1 MNIKVTGFFVK
12 VCQVFGPWWI
22 PSTLLNTT
30 ASEAAASAS
39 LDGERALDSLILWRP
54 RAQAHFKCSTAHIW
68 LLPHISPLS
77 HVNVPTIFS
86 CAQKSYLQCPHVHI
100 FLNPNIEK
108 LYLVRKVWNALFG
121 CSHGYTYAMALAFT
135 TSTVAKELWE
145 SLSEAAAA
153 WPRHELR
160 KKLRRLVGGGCVFA
174 ALDTLALRPHSP
186 NISWNSCNDERLRLI
201 WSRGLPASISIPCCF
216 SDFQL

>member
-1 MNIKVTGFFVK
+1 MLQVPIFL
-12 VCQVFGPWWI
+12 CQI
-22 PSTLLNTT
+22 SLLHWVHKSCLVSSMPTY
-30 ASEAAASAS
+30 S
-39 LDGERALDSLILWRP
+39 
-54 RAQAHFKCSTAHIW
+54 HI
-68 LLPHISPLS
+68 
-77 HVNVPTIFS
+77 
-86 CAQKSYLQCPHVHI
+86 HI
-100 FLNPNIEK
+100 FLNTIET
-108 LYLVRKVWNALFG
+108 LYLVRKRYQMHLFG

-153 WPRHELR
+153 TSPRHELR
-160 KKLRRLVGGGCVFA
+160 KKLRRSVGGGCVFA